1 MKPSPR
7 CAALIKNF
15 ESCRLTAFLPTKNDR
30 PTLGWGAT
38 GRDIRLG
45 MVWTQ
50 AQADARFERDLAMFA
65 AGVEHLLSGAPTTQA
80 QFDAMVSFAYNVGL
94 DDDADD
100 DAEGFGDST
109 LLKKHRAGDYAGAAG
124 QFKFWNKQK
133 GVVLAGLTR
142 RRADEAAL
150 YRLAI

>member
-7 CAALIKNF
+7 CEAFIKAF
-15 ESCRLTAFLPTKNDR
+15 EKCRLKAYLPTKNDV
-30 PTLGWGAT
+30 PTIGWGST
-38 GRDIRLG
+38 GPDIKLG

-50 AQADARFERDLAMFA
+50 AQADARFAQDLARFG
-65 AGVEHLLSGAPTTQA
+65 AGVLRLLDGAPTTQG

-94 DDDADD
+94 DEDADTK
-100 DAEGFGDST
+100 AEGFGDST
-109 LLKKHRAGDYAGAAG
+109 LLKKHKAGDYAGAAA

-142 RRADEAAL
+142 RRADETAM
-150 YRLAI
+150 YLAKG